1 MTLMSMTGFAR
12 SEDARGQLRWFWEVR
27 SVNGRGLDLRL
38 RLPAGFERLEVG
50 LRQRLSGRL
59 ARGSVQASLQ
69 VQSDTPVSEA
79 RINMAVLKQMLA
91 TAEALRGR
99 IEADPPR
106 LDGLLAL
113 KGVVELVEPQQN
125 EAETEACRAAIEAS
139 FDAALDAL
147 ITMRTEEGARIG
159 EVLSAQLDSMAKLAD
174 AATELPA
181 RKPAAVR
188 ERLTAQVQKLLEAS
202 DQLEPDRLHQEA
214 VLLAAKSD
222 IQEELDRLESH
233 VAAARELLQTEGAV
247 GRRLEFLAQEFNRET
262 NTLCAKAA
270 DVSLSAIG
278 LELKS
283 LVDQFREQVQNI
295 E

>member
-12 SEDARGQLRWFWEVR
+12 SEDARGPLRWFWEVR

>member
-12 SEDARGQLRWFWEVR
+12 SEGARGMLRWFWEVK

-38 RLPAGFERLEVG
+38 RLPAGYERLEAR
-50 LRQRLSGRL
+50 LRQRLGERL
-59 ARGSVQASLQ
+59 ARGSIQASLQ
-69 VQSDTPVSEA
+69 LQSDISVSEV
-79 RINMAVLKQMLA
+79 RINMPVLEQMLA
-91 TAEALRGR
+91 ATEELRHR
-99 IEADPPR
+99 IDAAAPR

-113 KGVVELVEPQQN
+113 KGVVDLVEPRQD
-125 EAETEACRAAIEAS
+125 EAEADACLAAMEAS

-147 ITMRTEEGARIG
+147 IAMRAEEGAHIG
-159 EVLSAQLDSMAKLAD
+159 EVLSAQLDSIAGLAAD
-174 AATELPA
+174 AAALPA
-181 RKPAAVR
+181 RRPEAVR
-188 ERLTAQVQKLLEAS
+188 ERLSAQVQRLLAAG

-214 VLLAAKSD
+214 VLLAAKAD
-222 IQEELDRLESH
+222 IQEELDRLEAH
-233 VAAARELLQTEGAV
+233 LAAARELLKAEGAV

-270 DVSLSAIG
+270 DVTLSQIG

>member
-12 SEDARGQLRWFWEVR
+12 SEGTRGSLRWFWEVK
-27 SVNGRGLDLRL
+27 SVNGRGLDLRF
-38 RLPAGFERLEVG
+38 RLPTGFERLEAD
-50 LRQRLSGRL
+50 LRQRLTGRL
-59 ARGSVQASLQ
+59 ARGSIQANLQ
-69 VQSDTPVSEA
+69 VQSDVPISEA
-79 RINMAVLKQMLA
+79 RINMSVLKQMLA

-113 KGVVELVEPQQN
+113 KGVVELVEPQQD
-125 EAETEACRAAIEAS
+125 EAETEASLASIAAT

-147 ITMRTEEGARIG
+147 IAMRAEEGARIG
-159 EVLSAQLDSMAKLAD
+159 EVLATQLDSMAKLAD
-174 AATELPA
+174 AAAELPA

-188 ERLTAQVQKLLEAS
+188 ERLSAQVQKLLEAS

-214 VLLAAKSD
+214 VLLAAKAD
-222 IQEELDRLESH
+222 VQEELDRLESH
-233 VAAARELLQTEGAV
+233 VAAARELLETEGAV
-247 GRRLEFLAQEFNRET
+247 GRRLEFLAQEFNRES

>member
-12 SEDARGQLRWFWEVR
+12 SEGTRGALRWFWEAK
-27 SVNGRGLDLRL
+27 SVNGRGLDVRL
-38 RLPAGFERLEVG
+38 RLPAGYERLEVRV
-50 LRQRLSGRL
+50 RQRLNEKL
-59 ARGSVQASLQ
+59 ARGAVQASLQ
-69 VQSDTPVSEA
+69 VQSDTSLSKVRVNMPVLEQMLEA
-79 RINMAVLKQMLA
+79 R
-91 TAEALRGR
+91 EALRGR
-99 IEADPPR
+99 VEAAPPR

-113 KGVVELVEPQQN
+113 KGVVELVEPQQD
-125 EAETEACRAAIEAS
+125 EAEADSCITAMEAS

-147 ITMRTEEGARIG
+147 IAMRGEEGARIG
-159 EVLSAQLDSMAKLAD
+159 EVLSAQLNSIAKLAD
-174 AATELPA
+174 DAAALPA
-181 RKPAAVR
+181 RRPEAVR
-188 ERLTAQVQKLLEAS
+188 QRLSALVQRLLEAS

-214 VLLAAKSD
+214 VLLAAKAD
-222 IQEELDRLESH
+222 IQEELDRLQAH
-233 VAAARELLQTEGAV
+233 VAAARELLKTDGAV

-270 DVSLSAIG
+270 DVTLSTIG